1 MMRSDGEEAE
11 GSLPRCCDGGGAA
24 RDAGTPMPGKQ
35 CGLTWSRLFFRTL
48 SWLIRFLQ
56 WLRNIHVSS

>member
-11 GSLPRCCDGGGAA
+11 GSLPRCRDGGGAAA

-35 CGLTWSRLFFRTL
+35 CGLTV
-48 SWLIRFLQ
+48 
-56 WLRNIHVSS
+56 VSSVVLYDILTCWRLEMA